1 MKGLGSGMHIHYRAG
16 VEENS
21 AKNWNKGGQNANR
34 SQEGEKR
41 STSPLPSFQPVWSLV
56 QSLSRVQLFVTP
68 WTAALQSSLS
78 FTISQSLLKFVSIES
93 VMPSHHLILHRPLL
107 LLPSIFLSIRGF
119 PRSQFFASGGQ
130 NTGSSASAS
139 VLPMNIQDWSPLG
152 LTGLTSLLSKGLTRV
167 FSNTTVQSISYSA
180 LRLLYG
186 QTLTSTHDYWKNHS
200 FDYMDL
206 CRQSNVSAFWYAV

>member
-1 MKGLGSGMHIHYRAG
+1 MNCSSPVFPVLHHLP
-16 VEENS
+16 EF
-21 AKNWNKGGQNANR
+21 AKI
-34 SQEGEKR
+34 
-41 STSPLPSFQPVWSLV
+41 
-56 QSLSRVQLFVTP
+56 RVHWVSD
-68 WTAALQSSLS
+68 A
-78 FTISQSLLKFVSIES
+78 IS
-93 VMPSHHLILHRPLL
+93 PSHP
-107 LLPSIFLSIRGF
+107 PSSPSPPAFNLSQHRGF